1 MVFVLAAALG
11 VATAFDNPT
20 RQAFVIEL
28 VGEEHVRNAVTLNSV
43 LVNAARAVGP
53 AVAGILIATVGV
65 SVCFLVNSVSYLA
78 VIASLLMLDRSALR
92 PSLPAPRARGQLR
105 EGLRYVAST
114 PALAIPLAMMA
125 VIGALA
131 YEFQVVLPIVA
142 RETFGGGAEVYGF
155 LTAAMGVGAVVGG
168 LVVAG
173 SGRTGTRAVIIASF
187 AFGVAILLAAAAPTL
202 PIEIVAMTIVGAA
215 SVSFLAVG
223 NSTLQLAARPDMR
236 GRVMSLWA
244 VAFLGTTP
252 IGGPIAGFVSES
264 AGGRAGL
271 LLGGLAC
278 ILAAAV
284 AAAGALARERHKRA
298 PRRHLLTSPTNGETM
313 PPGSRRQPA
322 ELRGQERARSTTSPT
337 RYARPPI
344 APSWTKGVP
353 SRPCAHSQAHETM
366 IAVIRTRPVRAVAA
380 RSMRAQRSSRPSPRI
395 MRIVSL
401 RPPRTSSA
409 AMTTKRRD
417 RRQPRLAIAADPLRS
432 SQTRP
437 RKIVNTGRNQRVDPI
452 RRLVAISC
460 MEDLLHRSREE
471 ARERDGE
478 REGRRVA
485 PGLDGVDRLS
495 RDLHLLRQITL

>member
-1 MVFVLAAALG
+1 MSPAAIGRRTFAALANPNYRRWYAGQGISLIGTWMQTIAQGWLVYTLSGSGTELGLVVALQMVPVLILAPYAGVIADRVDKRRLIIAVQAVMGVLALILGLLTVTGAVQLWQVFVLAAALG

-20 RQAFVIEL
+20 RQSFVIEL

-173 SGRTGTRAVIIASF
+173 SGRTGTRAVITASF

-202 PIEIVAMTIVGAA
+202 PHRDRRDDDRRRRERELPRGRQQHAA
-215 SVSFLAVG
+215 AG
-223 NSTLQLAARPDMR
+223 RAARHARPRDEPLGGGLPGHDADRRPDRRLRLGERRRARRPAARRRGLHPR
-236 GRVMSLWA
+236 GR
-244 VAFLGTTP
+244 
-252 IGGPIAGFVSES
+252 
-264 AGGRAGL
+264 GGRS
-271 LLGGLAC
+271 
-278 ILAAAV
+278 
-284 AAAGALARERHKRA
+284 GALARERHKRA
-298 PRRHLLTSPTNGETM
+298 SPRHLLTSPTNGEIMATVT
-313 PPGSRRQPA
+313 
-322 ELRGQERARSTTSPT
+322 LRE
-337 RYARPPI
+337 
-344 APSWTKGVP
+344 
-353 SRPCAHSQAHETM
+353 
-366 IAVIRTRPVRAVAA
+366 
-380 RSMRAQRSSRPSPRI
+380 
-395 MRIVSL
+395 
-401 RPPRTSSA
+401 
-409 AMTTKRRD
+409 
-417 RRQPRLAIAADPLRS
+417 
-432 SQTRP
+432 
-437 RKIVNTGRNQRVDPI
+437 
-452 RRLVAISC
+452 
-460 MEDLLHRSREE
+460 
-471 ARERDGE
+471 
-478 REGRRVA
+478 
-485 PGLDGVDRLS
+485 
-495 RDLHLLRQITL
+495 